1 MIHNLIEEIKKSNNF
16 DLYDILNN
24 YKDDDW
30 KKFISINVNSYNRVK
45 IFENEKLDIYII
57 TWNTKQKANIHDHS
71 DNGCWLKVL
80 KGQLIEK
87 IYDSNLKLLKKN
99 ILRENE
105 ISFMKNDIGYHSI
118 TNEENNISVSLH
130 IYSPPNYKTK
140 FLT

>member
-1 MIHNLIEEIKKSNNF
+1 MIHNLIEEIKNSKNF
-16 DLYDILNN
+16 NLHDILNN

-30 KKFISINVNSYNRVK
+30 KKFININENRYNRVK
-45 IFENEKLDIYII
+45 IFENENLDIYII
-57 TWNTKQKANIHDHS
+57 TWNIKQKANIHDHS

-80 KGQLIEK
+80 EGQLIEK
-87 IYDSNLKLLKKN
+87 IYDNDLKLMKTN

-118 TNEENNISVSLH
+118 INEENDIAASLH

-140 FLT
+140 FF